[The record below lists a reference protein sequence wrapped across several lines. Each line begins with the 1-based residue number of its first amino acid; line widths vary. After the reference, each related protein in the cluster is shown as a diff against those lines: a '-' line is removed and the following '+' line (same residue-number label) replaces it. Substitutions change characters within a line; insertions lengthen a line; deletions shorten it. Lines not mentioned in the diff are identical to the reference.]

1 MKLLITGGA
10 GFIGS
15 NLVRYFLDEYQDVE
29 VINLDILTYAGN
41 LDNLAGLEEDPRY
54 RFVHGDICD
63 AALVGELVGGVDA
76 VLNLAAESHVD
87 RSIAHDTPFVRT
99 NVNGTHT
106 LLSAA
111 LAAQKPPRFVQ
122 VSTDEVYG
130 ELAWRDPAAR
140 DPADRD
146 AVGGGAAGR
155 DPAPP
160 DSLRRDS
167 APSDSARRDSA
178 PTASEDE
185 RFTESTPL
193 APRSPYSA
201 TKASGDLLALAYHR
215 THGLDVVVTRCSNNY
230 GPYQFPEKL
239 IPLMVCNAM
248 KGRVAAGLWRR
259 PQRARPGST
268 CGIIAAAS
276 MPRFAR
282 VGPGRAY
289 NFGGDAERT
298 NLQIVRAILEQTGA
312 NPGLITFV
320 EDRLGHDR
328 RYAVD
333 ATKAKEELSWAP
345 LVEFAEGLAET
356 IAWYGENGGVD
367 GADRK
372 RGVSGLM
379 SVVSSGSMRV
389 GRSGCDAAGVAF
401 SLSPRRVAPNSA
413 DAR

>member
-111 LAAQKPPRFVQ
+111 LAAQKPPRSVQ

-248 KGRVAAGLWRR
+248 KGESLPVYGDGLNVRDWIHVRDHCCGLDAALRK
-259 PQRARPGST
+259 
-268 CGIIAAAS
+268 
-276 MPRFAR
+276 
-282 VGPGRAY
+282 GRSGEAY

-356 IAWYGENGGVD
+356 IAWYGENGAWMARIES
-367 GADRK
+367 GAY
-372 RGVSGLM
+372 RG
-379 SVVSSGSMRV
+379 
-389 GRSGCDAAGVAF
+389 
-401 SLSPRRVAPNSA
+401 
-413 DAR
+413 

>member
-1 MKLLITGGA
+1 MKLQITGGA
-10 GFIGS
+10 RFIGS
-15 NLVRYFLDEYQDVE
+15 NLVRYFLDEYEDVE
-29 VINLDILTYAGN
+29 VINLDVLTYAGN
-41 LDNLAGLEEDPRY
+41 PDNLAGLEEDPRY

-63 AALVGELVGGVDA
+63 AALVGELVGEVDA

-99 NVNGTHT
+99 NVNGTHA

-111 LAAQKPPRFVQ
+111 LAAPNPPRFVQ

-130 ELAWRDPAAR
+130 ELPWRDPAE
-140 DPADRD
+140 ADVD
-146 AVGGGAAGR
+146 
-155 DPAPP
+155 D
-160 DSLRRDS
+160 
-167 APSDSARRDSA
+167 
-178 PTASEDE
+178 

-201 TKASGDLLALAYHR
+201 TKASGDLLVLAYHR

-248 KGRVAAGLWRR
+248 KGEPLPVYGDGLNVRDWIHVRDHCCGLDAALRK
-259 PQRARPGST
+259 
-268 CGIIAAAS
+268 
-276 MPRFAR
+276 
-282 VGPGRAY
+282 GRSGEAY

-298 NLQIVRAILEQTGA
+298 NLQIVKAILEQVGA
-312 NPGLITFV
+312 DPGLITFV

-356 IAWYGENGGVD
+356 IAWYGENGAWLERIES
-367 GADRK
+367 GAY
-372 RGVSGLM
+372 
-379 SVVSSGSMRV
+379 RV
-389 GRSGCDAAGVAF
+389 
-401 SLSPRRVAPNSA
+401 
-413 DAR
+413 

>member
-1 MKLLITGGA
+1 MRLLVTGGA

-29 VINLDILTYAGN
+29 VINLDLLTYAGN
-41 LDNLAGLEEDPRY
+41 LDNLAGLEADPRY

-63 AALVGELVGGVDA
+63 AALVGELVGEVDA

-106 LLSAA
+106 LLSAT
-111 LAAQKPPRFVQ
+111 LAAPKPPRFVQ

-130 ELAWRDPAAR
+130 ELPWRDPEAR
-140 DPADRD
+140 DPARRD
-146 AVGGGAAGR
+146 AAGR
-155 DPAPP
+155 DAAGGDTAGRDAAPM
-160 DSLRRDS
+160 
-167 APSDSARRDSA
+167 AP
-178 PTASEDE
+178 EDD

-201 TKASGDLLALAYHR
+201 TKASADMLVLAYHR
-215 THGLDVVVTRCSNNY
+215 THGLDAVVTRCSNNY

-239 IPLMVCNAM
+239 IPLMVSNALKGEPLPVYGDGLNVRDWIHVRDHCRGLDAALR
-248 KGRVAAGLWRR
+248 KGRSGE
-259 PQRARPGST
+259 
-268 CGIIAAAS
+268 
-276 MPRFAR
+276 
-282 VGPGRAY
+282 AY

-298 NLQIVRAILEQTGA
+298 NLQIVNAILEQTGA
-312 NPGLITFV
+312 DPELITFV

-345 LVEFAEGLAET
+345 LVEFWEGLAET
-356 IAWYGENGGVD
+356 IAWYGENGAWLERIAS
-367 GADRK
+367 GAY
-372 RGVSGLM
+372 RG
-379 SVVSSGSMRV
+379 
-389 GRSGCDAAGVAF
+389 
-401 SLSPRRVAPNSA
+401 
-413 DAR
+413 

>member
-15 NLVRYFLDEYQDVE
+15 NLVRYFLEEYDDVE
-29 VINLDILTYAGN
+29 VINLDLLTYAGN
-41 LDNLAGLEEDPRY
+41 LDNLAGLEADPRY

-63 AALVGELVGGVDA
+63 ASLVGDLVGEVDA

-111 LAAQKPPRFVQ
+111 LAAPNPPRFVH

-130 ELAWRDPAAR
+130 ELPWRDPAEPDTEAH
-140 DPADRD
+140 
-146 AVGGGAAGR
+146 GA
-155 DPAPP
+155 
-160 DSLRRDS
+160 
-167 APSDSARRDSA
+167 
-178 PTASEDE
+178 TE
-185 RFTESTPL
+185 RFTETTPL

-215 THGLDVVVTRCSNNY
+215 THGVDVVVTRCSNNY

-239 IPLMVCNAM
+239 IPLMVSNAM
-248 KGRVAAGLWRR
+248 KGDPLPVYGDGLNVRDWIHVQDHCRGLDAALRKGCS
-259 PQRARPGST
+259 GE
-268 CGIIAAAS
+268 
-276 MPRFAR
+276 
-282 VGPGRAY
+282 AY
-289 NFGGDAERT
+289 NLGGDAERT
-298 NLQIVRAILEQTGA
+298 NLQIVKAILEQTRA
-312 NPGLITFV
+312 DPGLVSFV

-345 LVEFAEGLAET
+345 LVEFEDGLAQT
-356 IAWYGENGGVD
+356 IGWYRENGAWLERIES
-367 GADRK
+367 GAY
-372 RGVSGLM
+372 
-379 SVVSSGSMRV
+379 RV
-389 GRSGCDAAGVAF
+389 
-401 SLSPRRVAPNSA
+401 
-413 DAR
+413 